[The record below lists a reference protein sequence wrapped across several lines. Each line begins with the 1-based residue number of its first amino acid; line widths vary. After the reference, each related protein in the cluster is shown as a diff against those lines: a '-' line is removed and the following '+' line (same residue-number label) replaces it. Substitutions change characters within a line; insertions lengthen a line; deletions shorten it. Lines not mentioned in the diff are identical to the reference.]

1 MTGAQ
6 IVAEE
11 ANPASLH
18 AEITILGAVLV
29 EPTVWEEAAAKLQA
43 RDFVLDS
50 HRRIFRA
57 MQALAAENKP
67 IDLVTLAEMLRTT
80 RELDAIGG
88 LPYLASLSE
97 GLPRKLNITSYV
109 SVVKSYSLARE
120 ILRMCDRTM
129 LQVTDKANEPEDV
142 LAELQEEVFAILAEE
157 ATGGAVAVAEVV
169 PKVVERVLRE
179 REQTA
184 ETLGLTTGLRTLN
197 YKTGGLRKN
206 EYTILAAESG
216 GGKTAFAVQ
225 LTVENALLGVPC
237 LWFSLEMT
245 KEQLVSRMFS
255 SASYSPQG
263 FGPQVKA
270 VEMRDPRR
278 IARDHMHDFYR
289 VGDKVAELPVW
300 IDDDAALELPQ
311 MIARARLWVRERMR
325 EAKDVDEQ
333 KLLMMVDYIQL
344 VAHAD
349 AKLTDAQRVEKV
361 TFALRDLAKTE
372 PVHVIGL
379 SQFSYDGRLKH
390 SSSLRHSCQNL
401 LLLEMEKLEGEFT
414 GNAAVRVDK
423 NREGGI
429 GKVVCKFNP
438 DFLRFYEA

>member
-1 MTGAQ
+1 MYDKPT
-6 IVAEE
+6 IVGDES
-11 ANPASLH
+11 NPASLH
-18 AEITILGAVLV
+18 AEITILGGIMV
-29 EPTVWEEAAAKLQA
+29 EPAAWDEVAVRLQA

-57 MQALAAENKP
+57 MQTLVQANQP
-67 IDLVTLAEMLRTT
+67 IDIVTVGEQLRKDH
-80 RELDAIGG
+80 ELDSVGG

-97 GLPRKLNITSYV
+97 GIPRKLNLDSYCRI
-109 SVVKSYSLARE
+109 VKTASLARE

-129 LQVTDKANEPEDV
+129 LQVTDKANNPEEV
-142 LAELQEEVFAILAEE
+142 LAELQEECFAIIAEE
-157 ATGGAVAVAEVV
+157 GTDGAVPVKDIV
-169 PKVVERVLRE
+169 PKVVERVLHDRD
-179 REQTA
+179 QTA

-197 YKTGGLRKN
+197 YKTGGLRRN
-206 EYTILAAESG
+206 EYTILAADSG

-225 LTVENALLGVPC
+225 LTVENALNGVPC

-278 IARDHMHDFYR
+278 ISKDHMHDFYR
-289 VGDKVAELPVW
+289 VGDKVAELPVY
-300 IDDDAALELPQ
+300 IDDDASVELPQ
-311 MIARARLWVRERMR
+311 MIARARLAARRYCTR
-325 EAKDVDEQ
+325 PDDV
-333 KLLMMVDYIQL
+333 LLIVVDYLQL

-349 AKLTDAQRVEKV
+349 AKLTDAQRVERV

-372 PVHVIGL
+372 PCHVVGL

-390 SSSLRHSCQNL
+390 SSSLRQSCQNL
-401 LLLEMEKLEGEFT
+401 LLLEMEKVDEEFT

-429 GKVVCKFNP
+429 GKVACKFNP
-438 DFLRFYEA
+438 DYLRFYEV